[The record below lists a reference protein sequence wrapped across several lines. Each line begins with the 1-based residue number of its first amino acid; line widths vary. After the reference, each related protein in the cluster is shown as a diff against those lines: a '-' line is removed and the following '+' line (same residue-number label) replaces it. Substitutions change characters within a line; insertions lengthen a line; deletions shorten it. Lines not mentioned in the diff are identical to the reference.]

1 MACADQ
7 FAFMVTPYSFKP
19 EYKEGE
25 ESSDSSAGECSDG
38 SGEELVGRL
47 VTLDWCKYSYCTAST
62 LNHPRECVCCREVAE
77 TSTLADLLN
86 SEPISCIVQHDD
98 FRAFCLTRAV
108 LKTSL
113 ARIKHLV
120 QGMDFSAAELPN
132 EYEKAHIK

>member
-1 MACADQ
+1 MASADQ
-7 FAFMVTPYSFKP
+7 FAFVVTPYSFEP
-19 EYKEGE
+19 EYEEGE

-47 VTLDWCKYSYCTAST
+47 VTLDWCKCSYCTTST
-62 LNHPRECVCCREVAE
+62 LNHPRECLCCREVAE
-77 TSTLADLLN
+77 ASALADFN
-86 SEPISCIVQHDD
+86 CKPISCIVQHDD
-98 FRAFCLTRAV
+98 FRAVCLTRAV

-132 EYEKAHIK
+132 EYEKAYIK